1 MHAKIRHVTAR
12 IAYPRKATDYEA
24 KGKGKDKDK
33 GKGKAKAKAKAKAR
47 PRQRQRHGKARNSK
61 AKSIEGIGKARLATA
76 KPGKSRLG

>member
-12 IAYPRKATDYEA
+12 IAYPRKATAKEA

-33 GKGKAKAKAKAKAR
+33 GKGNAKAKAKAR
-47 PRQRQRHGKARNSK
+47 PRQRQRQGKARNSK